1 VVERRY
7 TVLGVAGPLPAVLKR
22 DEGFEICSA
31 KALTTRRK
39 RTIQAFMANTAKL
52 SRDERKKAKRTAR
65 KKRKAEKP
73 LKPRD
78 YARGSKKPKVKKLAR
93 GQAKR

>member
-1 VVERRY
+1 LSPQLLV
-7 TVLGVAGPLPAVLKR
+7 
-22 DEGFEICSA
+22 
-31 KALTTRRK
+31 
-39 RTIQAFMANTAKL
+39 QAHNGAINKSFRQKGFMANTSKL
-52 SRDERKKAKRTAR
+52 SKEDRKKAKRTAR

-78 YARGSKKPKVKKLAR
+78 YPRGSKKPKVKKLAR

>member
-1 VVERRY
+1 
-7 TVLGVAGPLPAVLKR
+7 LSNW
-22 DEGFEICSA
+22 EILLWPGLADFQLLNYSIT
-31 KALTTRRK
+31 KSHNSK
-39 RTIQAFMANTAKL
+39 GFMANTSKL
-52 SRDERKKAKRTAR
+52 TKEERKKAKRTAR

-78 YARGSKKPKVKKLAR
+78 YPRGSKKPKVKKLAR

>member
-1 VVERRY
+1 VSACWPIFNCAISQ
-7 TVLGVAGPLPAVLKR
+7 LQNF
-22 DEGFEICSA
+22 FE
-31 KALTTRRK
+31 KE
-39 RTIQAFMANTAKL
+39 FMANTTKL
-52 SRDERKKAKRTAR
+52 SREDRKKVKRTAR

-78 YARGSKKPKVKKLAR
+78 YPRGSKKPKLKKLAR

>member
-1 VVERRY
+1 
-7 TVLGVAGPLPAVLKR
+7 
-22 DEGFEICSA
+22 
-31 KALTTRRK
+31 
-39 RTIQAFMANTAKL
+39 MANTTTL
-52 SRDERKKAKRTAR
+52 SKEDRKKAKRTAR

-78 YARGSKKPKVKKLAR
+78 YPRGSKKPKVKKLAR